1 MYHKFDVTGN
11 LLFAQYFFF
20 RESKHSIEVFF
31 SAAFFSPTA
40 HLTPAARRLQEPL
53 TGWLGGASALLG
65 FRRRHLC
72 LESRRPPYLF
82 REELPGA
89 HCSYDLVLA

>member
-1 MYHKFDVTGN
+1 MYRKFMWREIFY
-11 LLFAQYFFF
+11 LHSIFFLG
-20 RESKHSIEVFF
+20 SKHSLEVFF

-82 REELPGA
+82 
-89 HCSYDLVLA
+89 SLV